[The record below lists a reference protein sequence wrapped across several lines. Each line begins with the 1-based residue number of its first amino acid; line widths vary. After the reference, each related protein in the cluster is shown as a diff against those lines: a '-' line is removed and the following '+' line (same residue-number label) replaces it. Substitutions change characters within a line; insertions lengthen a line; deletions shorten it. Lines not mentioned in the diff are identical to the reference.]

1 MLYFIPLLLGQSIR
15 ADHIRRSFLL
25 MNRRL
30 AQRLILPVVIL
41 FGTVLNSAAQTA
53 ASSTTA
59 PYLNP
64 TLPIDQRV
72 DDLVSRMTLEE
83 KASQLVNQ
91 ARAIPRLQVPAYD
104 WWSEALHGVANAGTA
119 TVFPEPIGLA
129 ATFDTPL
136 IHDMAVVIS
145 TEARAKHNQAV
156 RAGRRD
162 IMEGLDFWSPNINI
176 FRDPRWGRGQ
186 ETYGEDPFLTGRMGV
201 AFVTGMQGDDPKYFR
216 VISTPKHFAVHS
228 GPEPSRHMINV
239 EVSKHD
245 MEDTYL
251 PAFRAAI
258 TEGKAGSIMCAY
270 NRVNSEP
277 ACANTFL
284 LQDELRGAWKF
295 DGYVVSDCDAIVDI
309 FSGHHYTKS
318 LAEAGAAAMKTGM
331 DNECAD
337 FFTKATDNSDYVKYV
352 DAVKDGLLSEKDIDV
367 ALKRLFTARFRLGMF
382 DPPEMVPYANTSES
396 EIDSEA
402 HRALALKA
410 ARESI
415 VLLKN
420 DGALPLSGT
429 ISKIAVV
436 GPLAESVRVLHGN
449 YSGTASHPVSALDGI
464 RMQFSSAQVTY
475 TPGMNFLRTEDLIPS
490 TVLSTEDG
498 QPGLKGE
505 YFSSKDFAGTPQ
517 VVRVDKAIDLQRF
530 HPERSS
536 IAPPEGMGDFAVRWT
551 GFLTPD
557 ESGEYRIGNVGSM
570 NRLWLDGKLIVDD
583 FILHDPKP
591 TNTTLRL
598 EKGHRYA
605 IKLEYG
611 QGGTGIRLVWL
622 HLVTDPIPTAV
633 AFAKDADVVVAVVG
647 ITSQLEG
654 EEMKVD
660 VPGFKGGD
668 RTSLDLPKE
677 EEDLLEALK
686 ATGKPV
692 VVVLMNGSALAV
704 NWASEHANAMLDA
717 WYSGEEGGTAIAQTL
732 AGVNNPAGRLP
743 VTFYK
748 GVEQLP
754 AFEDYSMK
762 SRTYRY
768 FTGQPLYPFGYG
780 LSYSK
785 FEYSNLKLSDTKL
798 KAGEPLSVEADVKNV
813 SQQEGDEVVE
823 LYLSF
828 PKSPEAPIHAL
839 RAFTRMSLMAG
850 ESRHVHFTLDGRDL
864 SEVDKKGDRVV
875 AKGSYRISMGGGQ
888 PETSA
893 PQAEAEFRIKG
904 SLKLPE

>member
-1 MLYFIPLLLGQSIR
+1 MHEFPV
-15 ADHIRRSFLL
+15 
-25 MNRRL
+25 RL
-30 AQRLILPVVIL
+30 FTTRVITIVAVL
-41 FGTVLNSAAQTA
+41 FAAALSSVAQTPA
-53 ASSTTA
+53 PSSVL

-64 TLPIDQRV
+64 ALPISERV

-129 ATFDTPL
+129 ATFDVPL

-145 TEARAKHNQAV
+145 TEARAKHNQSM
-156 RAGRRD
+156 RAGHSN

-201 AFVTGMQGDDPKYFR
+201 AFVTGMQGDDLKYFR
-216 VISTPKHFAVHS
+216 VVSTPKHFAVHS
-228 GPEPSRHMINV
+228 GPEPSRHMIDV
-239 EVSKHD
+239 KVSKHD
-245 MEDTYL
+245 EEDTYL
-251 PAFRAAI
+251 PAFRAAV
-258 TEGKAGSIMCAY
+258 TEGKAESVMCAY
-270 NRVNSEP
+270 NRVNGQP
-277 ACANTFL
+277 ACASTFL
-284 LQDELRGAWKF
+284 LQDQLRGAWKF
-295 DGYVVSDCDAIVDI
+295 NGYVVSDCDAVADI
-309 FSGHHYTKS
+309 FNGHHYTKS
-318 LAEAGAAAMKTGM
+318 MAEAGAVSLKTGM

-337 FFTKATDNSDYVKYV
+337 FFTKTTDNSDYVKFL
-352 DAVKDGLLSEKDIDV
+352 DAVKQGLLTEKDIDIS
-367 ALKRLFTARFRLGMF
+367 LKRSFTARFRLGMF
-382 DPPEMVPYANTSES
+382 DPPEMVPYALTPES
-396 EIDSEA
+396 EIDSA
-402 HRALALKA
+402 PHRALALKA

-420 DGALPLSGT
+420 NGVLPLSPDVK
-429 ISKIAVV
+429 KIAVV
-436 GPLAESVRVLHGN
+436 GPLAESIRVLHGN
-449 YSGTASHPVSALDGI
+449 YSGTASHATSALDGI
-464 RMQFSSAQVTY
+464 RQQFSSAQVTY
-475 TPGMNFLRTEDLIPS
+475 TPGMNFLRTEELIPA
-490 TVLSTEDG
+490 TVLSTDDG

-505 YFSSKDFAGTPQ
+505 YFPGSNFEGTPQ
-517 VVRVDKAIDLQRF
+517 LVRVDKAIDLQRF

-536 IAPPEGMGDFAVRWT
+536 IAPPPGMGDFSVRWT

-557 ESGEYRIGNVGSM
+557 ESGDYQIGNVGSM

-591 TNTTLRL
+591 TKATVPL

-622 HLVTDPIPTAV
+622 RLVADPIPSAI
-633 AFAKDADVVVAVVG
+633 ALAKAADVVLAVVG

-686 ATGKPV
+686 AAGKPLI
-692 VVVLMNGSALAV
+692 VVLMNGSALSV
-704 NWASEHANAMLDA
+704 NWASEHADAMLDA

-748 GVEQLP
+748 GVDQLP
-754 AFEDYSMK
+754 MFEDYAMK
-762 SRTYRY
+762 NRTYRY
-768 FTGQPLYPFGYG
+768 FEGQPLYPFGYG

-785 FEYSNLKLSDTKL
+785 FEYSNLKLSTADL
-798 KAGEPLSVEADVKNV
+798 KAGDSLTIEADVKNV
-813 SQQEGDEVVE
+813 SNRDGDEVAE

-828 PKSPEAPIHAL
+828 PKSPIAPIRAL
-839 RAFTRMSLMAG
+839 RAFTRVSVPSG
-850 ESRHVHFTLDGRDL
+850 ETKHVSFALDARAL
-864 SEVDKKGDRVV
+864 SEVEENGDRMVM
-875 AKGSYRISMGGGQ
+875 KGTYHISVGGGQ
-888 PETSA
+888 PGTAA
-893 PQAEAEFRIKG
+893 PLAEAEFKVKG
-904 SLKLPE
+904 KQKLPE